1 MCYHTKCDLFHNKY
15 PYSTSIQTD
24 SIEHF
29 ITVSKGPWKA
39 FGLPSCVASS
49 RYRNSPW
56 TWRLIIG
63 VFEKNYTTIWRHPK
77 RTTTCLT
84 WQPASSNGNRPKE
97 IEMLFP
103 ADFFQQCQPPA
114 IEQFPQPLMDKKA
127 RQKGGV
133 IIHIAVALYMFL
145 GLAIVC
151 DDYFVPALDKIS
163 EGEQKLYI
171 SRLHF

>member
-1 MCYHTKCDLFHNKY
+1 
-15 PYSTSIQTD
+15 
-24 SIEHF
+24 
-29 ITVSKGPWKA
+29 
-39 FGLPSCVASS
+39 
-49 RYRNSPW
+49 
-56 TWRLIIG
+56 
-63 VFEKNYTTIWRHPK
+63 
-77 RTTTCLT
+77 
-84 WQPASSNGNRPKE
+84 
-97 IEMLFP
+97 MLFP

-171 SRLHF
+171 SRLHFYAGLDLIFALKCYSFLQYSISLRTSLVQLLWPLAPLVLNSPRLSSEFLWPR